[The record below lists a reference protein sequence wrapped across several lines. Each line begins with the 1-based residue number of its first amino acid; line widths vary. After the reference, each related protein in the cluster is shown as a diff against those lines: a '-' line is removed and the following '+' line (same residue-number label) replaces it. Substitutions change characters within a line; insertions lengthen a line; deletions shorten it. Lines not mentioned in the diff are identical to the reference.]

1 MSMTVLKM
9 EAARLGYRTDLT
21 KWTVRI
27 NLDNNEGMDIA
38 ALSEIA
44 IPDTFEIKPV
54 FTAGYLQHLIITF
67 IVRVSASN

>member
-1 MSMTVLKM
+1 MSMTVIKM

-21 KWTVRI
+21 KWTVKV

-44 IPDTFEIKPV
+44 IPDTFEIKPI
-54 FTAGYLQHLIITF
+54 FTHGHLQHLIITF
-67 IVRVSASN
+67 IVKVSDSN